1 MMSGGPDIILA
12 NFDEM
17 DEIATELGRAYANLV
32 GELTD
37 LEDDLKI
44 LETWDGA
51 AKDVY
56 LAAKAEWNNAVVAMG
71 DTMQRFGPALHDA
84 TEIMRDAE
92 NANVR
97 RWGT

>member
-1 MMSGGPDIILA
+1 MGNPDIILA
-12 NFDEM
+12 NFDQME
-17 DEIATELGRAYANLV
+17 EIAAELGRAYGSLV

-37 LEDDLKI
+37 LESDLKI
-44 LETWDGA
+44 LETWDGS
-51 AKDVY
+51 AKGVY
-56 LAAKAEWNNAVVAMG
+56 LEAKRQWNEAVVTMG

-92 NANVR
+92 QANVR

>member
-1 MMSGGPDIILA
+1 MNGGGEIILA

-17 DEIATELGRAYANLV
+17 DEIATELGRAYANLT
-32 GELTD
+32 GELAD
-37 LEDDLKI
+37 LESDLKI

-56 LAAKAEWNNAVVAMG
+56 LTAKSEWNSAVVAMG

-84 TEIMRDAE
+84 TQIMRDAE
-92 NANVR
+92 HANMR

>member
-1 MMSGGPDIILA
+1 MTGNPDIILA
-12 NFDEM
+12 NFDQME
-17 DEIATELGRAYANLV
+17 EIAAELGRAYANLV

-37 LEDDLKI
+37 LEADLKI
-44 LETWDGA
+44 LETWEGS

-56 LAAKAEWNNAVVAMG
+56 LDAKRQWNEAVVTMG

>member
-1 MMSGGPDIILA
+1 MTGGGDIILA

-17 DEIATELGRAYANLV
+17 EEVAAELGRAYANLV

-37 LEDDLKI
+37 LEDDLKM
-44 LETWDGA
+44 LETWEGS

-56 LAAKAEWNNAVVAMG
+56 LEAKRQWNDAVVAMG

-84 TEIMRDAE
+84 TDIMRDAE
-92 NANVR
+92 RANIQ

>member
-1 MMSGGPDIILA
+1 MTGGGDIILA

-17 DEIATELGRAYANLV
+17 DEIAGELGRAYANLV

-37 LEDDLKI
+37 LENDLKV
-44 LETWDGA
+44 LETWDGS
-51 AKDVY
+51 AKTVY
-56 LAAKAEWNNAVVAMG
+56 LEAKKNWNDAVVSMG

-92 NANVR
+92 QANVR

>member
-1 MMSGGPDIILA
+1 MSGNPDIILA

-17 DEIATELGRAYANLV
+17 EEIAAELGRAYANLV

-37 LEDDLKI
+37 LETDLKV
-44 LETWDGA
+44 LETWAGS

-56 LAAKAEWNNAVVAMG
+56 LDAKRQWNEAVVTMG

>member
-1 MMSGGPDIILA
+1 MTGGGDIILA
-12 NFDEM
+12 DFDEM
-17 DEIATELGRAYANLV
+17 EEIAAELGRAYANLV

-37 LEDDLKI
+37 LENDLKI
-44 LETWDGA
+44 LETWDGS
-51 AKDVY
+51 AKGVY
-56 LAAKAEWNNAVVAMG
+56 LEAKRQWNEAVVTMG

-92 NANVR
+92 QANVR

>member
-1 MMSGGPDIILA
+1 MTGNPDIILA
-12 NFDEM
+12 NFDQME
-17 DEIATELGRAYANLV
+17 EIAAELGRAYANLV

-37 LEDDLKI
+37 LEADLKI
-44 LETWDGA
+44 LETWEGS

-56 LAAKAEWNNAVVAMG
+56 LDAKRQWNEAVVTMG

-92 NANVR
+92 NANVH
-97 RWGT
+97 RWRT